1 MLPSWHYSHHCSP
14 VLFLQWFLDRMADD
28 NWWPMQILIK
38 CPNQIVRQVFS
49 FFLFLLL
56 YKQTNVQYTVLSY
69 QCFCCVY
76 DFFLFFLY
84 LCFPRCSRGC
94 VFMSYRGCDRFT
106 PISTCSLEWKT
117 GLSNSHLN
125 PKIKTHPQR
134 HVQGLFNFLSLL
146 PPALTTWTAQWR
158 TSAADRV
165 SPALLKLFC
174 PSWSMES
181 NPTANTWPNTLPFST
196 SSPKWER
203 KRSDWCSHSHF
214 FFILTGHTLLKCVF
228 VVQLAETLLRSWAL
242 RGD

>member
-1 MLPSWHYSHHCSP
+1 MTLFTSLFPFFFYSGFWTGWLMITGGQCKFSSSVQIKSSDRSFPSFYFCYCTNKQMFNIP
-14 VLFLQWFLDRMADD
+14 FC
-28 NWWPMQILIK
+28 LI
-38 CPNQIVRQVFS
+38 NASVVFMI
-49 FFLFLLL
+49 
-56 YKQTNVQYTVLSY
+56 
-69 QCFCCVY
+69 
-76 DFFLFFLY
+76 FFLFFLY

-146 PPALTTWTAQWR
+146 PPVLTTWTAQWR

-181 NPTANTWPNTLPFST
+181 NPTANT
-196 SSPKWER
+196 
-203 KRSDWCSHSHF
+203 
-214 FFILTGHTLLKCVF
+214 
-228 VVQLAETLLRSWAL
+228 
-242 RGD
+242 

>member
-1 MLPSWHYSHHCSP
+1 MTLFTSLFPCS
-14 VLFLQWFLDRMADD
+14 FLQWFLDRMADD

-146 PPALTTWTAQWR
+146 PPVLTTWTAQWR

-181 NPTANTWPNTLPFST
+181 NPTANT
-196 SSPKWER
+196 
-203 KRSDWCSHSHF
+203 
-214 FFILTGHTLLKCVF
+214 
-228 VVQLAETLLRSWAL
+228 
-242 RGD
+242 